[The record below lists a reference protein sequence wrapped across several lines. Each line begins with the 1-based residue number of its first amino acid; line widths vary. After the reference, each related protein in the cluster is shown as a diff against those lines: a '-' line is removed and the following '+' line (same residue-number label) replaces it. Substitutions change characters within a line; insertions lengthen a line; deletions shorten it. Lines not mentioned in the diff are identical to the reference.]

1 MAFFGQ
7 SIAGLRDGTEDN
19 LILDA
24 GQLVLNANMELYED
38 EFTPAGL
45 AYSQAILAANT
56 WTDPNG
62 NVVAPKIL
70 GATRGGTTIKLDKT
84 ERQVEADG
92 RRTNIKGFQRIDM
105 IDPKISTSLI
115 EVADPDTLRLILGSS
130 VTQTLTNFYKIR
142 PTLYPKATDYYGN
155 ITLFATISGAF
166 DPNNLDDNGDPLPIP
181 IAVVFENA
189 RVNNVQ
195 DIPIVDKNEG
205 VAQLEITAH
214 ALASNSFQIPMYV
227 LLPLSESDLTLYGY

>member
-1 MAFFGQ
+1 VAFFGS
-7 SIAGLRDGTEDN
+7 SISGLRLGTEDN
-19 LILDA
+19 LVLDA
-24 GQLVLNANMELYED
+24 GQLVINANMALYED
-38 EFTPAGL
+38 EFTPAGY
-45 AYSQAILAANT
+45 AYAQAIDATNT

-62 NVVAPKIL
+62 DVVAPKIL

-92 RRTNIKGFQRIDM
+92 RRTNIKGFQRVDM

-115 EVADPDTLRLILGSS
+115 EIADLETLQLILGSS
-130 VTQTLTNFYKIR
+130 ATETLTNFKKVR
-142 PTLYPKATDYYGN
+142 PTLYPKLTDYFGN
-155 ITLFATISGAF
+155 ITLFATISGAT
-166 DPNNLDDNGDPLPIP
+166 DPNNLDGNGDPLPIP

-195 DIPIVDKNEG
+195 DIPFVDKNEG

-214 ALASNSFQIPMYV
+214 ALASASFSIPMYV